1 MAAIA
6 SIAASGT
13 RCRGGAGA
21 AGATTAPLAAIATA
35 PTSAAGGGVHRTG
48 GEHQLMGG
56 INGKTN
62 SGGSPIPPVPGWT
75 GGAPVA
81 SGAAVEGTGA
91 QARSEITHR
100 VATSA
105 ADATGAAD
113 AALARQPAE
122 AAQRVGVGGSVAAG
136 VGSSVTSIAANST
149 VATIAGDPAQ
159 AGPVAAIAAIAAI
172 ATGVAVHIRPRGA
185 SQTSGSAAAAAAGCS
200 RSPWGSILAA
210 GLYWKRCL
218 ASDGG
223 GDHHSGEESAGVQ
236 SSTR

>member
-6 SIAASGT
+6 GIAASST
-13 RCRGGAGA
+13 RCRGASGA
-21 AGATTAPLAAIATA
+21 ADAALAPWPALATD

-48 GEHQLMGG
+48 GEHLEG
-56 INGKTN
+56 IGVNGITN

-91 QARSEITHR
+91 QARSETTNR

-122 AAQRVGVGGSVAAG
+122 AAQRVAVGGSVAAG
-136 VGSSVTSIAANST
+136 VGSSITSIAADST

-236 SSTR
+236 SSTW